1 MYKRLGFVASVVLA
15 LGAGVSIV
23 LFGWLVTR
31 HGLSMKYLLL
41 PGFGAGM
48 ALGLFLSDS
57 GRISAVLTLFSSLVA
72 IYGTEVFLAYSAAA
86 VGKNQATA
94 WLHFPQDA
102 NARVAARRVSEEAQ
116 RNKGFDGRSRLEV
129 VRSMRMQGVMAYPDV
144 FPAVLFTAD
153 AGTRIRSIL
162 SSNGEEF
169 LPLGGMARTTTVFCN
184 ESGEYMI
191 YESDDHGFH
200 NPSGLWE
207 RGSAD
212 IVALG
217 DSYAHGVCVP
227 SEKGFVAHIRSKYP
241 QTINLGI
248 NGHGPLSSLAILKE
262 YGPIL
267 EPKVVLWFYY
277 EGNDLRDLD
286 GVEKNSPL
294 LMRYPYDELHSGAR
308 NPEIDRQL
316 KQYLDRAMEEAT
328 GLAPFEAIVK
338 VQHLRQALAGL
349 YGRRPGQDGL
359 PAELTEYLQ
368 HAGKRAAPQDMD
380 LFERVLVEA
389 KVTARAWGGQ
399 LVFVYLPTWERY
411 RIPQLASQD
420 RDRVLDIAKGLE
432 LPVVDIHDAFS
443 RHPDPLSLFPSR
455 RYAHYNE
462 AGHELVGGEVLKAVD
477 RLGTMSPR
485 LQRSGAR
492 SQSIGRM
499 LRGAEEMKPDV
510 SVMQE
515 RMLLNVP

>member
-1 MYKRLGFVASVVLA
+1 
-15 LGAGVSIV
+15 
-23 LFGWLVTR
+23 
-31 HGLSMKYLLL
+31 
-41 PGFGAGM
+41 
-48 ALGLFLSDS
+48 
-57 GRISAVLTLFSSLVA
+57 
-72 IYGTEVFLAYSAAA
+72 
-86 VGKNQATA
+86 
-94 WLHFPQDA
+94 
-102 NARVAARRVSEEAQ
+102 
-116 RNKGFDGRSRLEV
+116 
-129 VRSMRMQGVMAYPDV
+129 
-144 FPAVLFTAD
+144 
-153 AGTRIRSIL
+153 
-162 SSNGEEF
+162 
-169 LPLGGMARTTTVFCN
+169 
-184 ESGEYMI
+184 
-191 YESDDHGFH
+191 
-200 NPSGLWE
+200 
-207 RGSAD
+207 
-212 IVALG
+212 
-217 DSYAHGVCVP
+217 
-227 SEKGFVAHIRSKYP
+227 
-241 QTINLGI
+241 
-248 NGHGPLSSLAILKE
+248 
-262 YGPIL
+262 
-267 EPKVVLWFYY
+267 
-277 EGNDLRDLD
+277 
-286 GVEKNSPL
+286 
-294 LMRYPYDELHSGAR
+294 
-308 NPEIDRQL
+308 
-316 KQYLDRAMEEAT
+316 MEEAT